1 MFVQRSYDYRVKHYF
16 LALFSQKKSADTA
29 KEVITATT
37 TVNIVQCTRALV
49 RMPQYT
55 PDAIA
60 ELRRQLEQAAVLTE
74 RDWLLEKIAYLC
86 PQ

>member
-1 MFVQRSYDYRVKHYF
+1 
-16 LALFSQKKSADTA
+16 
-29 KEVITATT
+29 
-37 TVNIVQCTRALV
+37 VNIVQCTRALV